1 MSFQKKA
8 PLSHK
13 LARLFDLPLD
23 TMIDWPRII
32 LSGNKNVSIQN
43 HRGIIEYDQSV
54 ARIGTKMGELLITG
68 DGLVLVCALKEEI
81 VVEGRIC
88 NIELVDWR

>member
-1 MSFQKKA
+1 VPLNRKT

-13 LARLFDLPLD
+13 IARLLDLPLD

-32 LSGNKNVSIQN
+32 LSGNNNVVIQN

-54 ARIGTKMGELLITG
+54 ARIGTKLGELLISG
-68 DGLVLVCALKEEI
+68 RGLVLMRALKEEI
-81 VVEGRIC
+81 IVEGKIDR
-88 NIELVDWR
+88 IELIDWR